1 MNAIAYCFYRTFK
14 KRKKFINFMASIK
27 NFEKV
32 RQRNSL
38 SGKKTFNLK
47 ADVAKLIVNVLL
59 SMKIKRE

>member
-1 MNAIAYCFYRTFK
+1 MTAIAYCFYRTFN
-14 KRKKFINFMASIK
+14 KRKNVINFIASIE